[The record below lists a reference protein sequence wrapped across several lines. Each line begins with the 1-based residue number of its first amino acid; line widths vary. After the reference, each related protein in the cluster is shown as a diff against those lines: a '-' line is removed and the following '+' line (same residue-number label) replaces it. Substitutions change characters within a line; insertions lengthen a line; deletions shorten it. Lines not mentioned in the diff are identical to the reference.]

1 MKIVK
6 STWFPFGGIK
16 AVNICGIVFTKS
28 NLKVLDQNHEEI
40 HTAQMKEMLYIPF
53 YLWYVIE
60 YLVRY
65 IISIFN
71 NSDAYH
77 SISLEQEAYANDNN
91 LNYLNSR
98 KHYGWIKYIKKQ
110 SK

>member
-40 HTAQMKEMLYIPF
+40 HTAQMKEMLYILF
-53 YLWYVIE
+53 YLWYGIE

-71 NSDAYH
+71 NSNPYH
-77 SISLEQEAYANDNN
+77 SIILEQ
-91 LNYLNSR
+91 
-98 KHYGWIKYIKKQ
+98 
-110 SK
+110 